1 MQFTLLL
8 SALIAMV
15 ISTLALPTGDTR
27 LAQLR
32 LFGEPGCYNEN
43 MGELGIYRSALNQCK
58 TFPGNQTIESVS
70 FEYNV
75 AGCGVQIFTE
85 DNCSAG
91 QHNVTLGQ
99 CLQGDAEYVSYKLV
113 CN

>member
-15 ISTLALPTGDTR
+15 ISVVALPTGDTR

-75 AGCGVQIFTE
+75 AGCGGMLI
-85 DNCSAG
+85 CSAKSISSRALLI
-91 QHNVTLGQ
+91 Q
-99 CLQGDAEYVSYKLV
+99 
-113 CN
+113 

>member
-8 SALIAMV
+8 SALITM
-15 ISTLALPTGDTR
+15 IMSTLALPTGDTR

-32 LFGEPGCYNEN
+32 LYGEPGCYNAN
-43 MGELGIYRSALNQCK
+43 MGELGIYGSALNQCK
-58 TFPGNQTIESVS
+58 TFPGNSTIESVS

-75 AGCGVQIFTE
+75 GACSVQIFTE
-85 DNCSAG
+85 DGCASG
-91 QHNVTLGQ
+91 QHNVTVGQ
-99 CLQGDAEYVSYKLV
+99 CLSGDSDYVSYKLV